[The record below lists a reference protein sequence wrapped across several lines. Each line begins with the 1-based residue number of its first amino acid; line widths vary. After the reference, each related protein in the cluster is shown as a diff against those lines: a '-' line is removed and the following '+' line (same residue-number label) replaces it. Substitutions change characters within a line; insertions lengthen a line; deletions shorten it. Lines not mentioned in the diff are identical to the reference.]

1 MAAPK
6 VDVPLVDDIGRISEQ
21 TTAIE
26 LEDDEKKG
34 YREESI
40 HNSTSSS
47 ENVLDESS
55 PIIYHYLTFETPLPL
70 PSSNSSSKSNAEL
83 SPPQPDLKK
92 YTSPFEWSKSR
103 KNFTIWLSCLATLI
117 TAWTAGSYAPAADQM
132 SAEWN
137 VSKVAVYVG
146 ITTFC
151 CGFAIAPMVLA
162 SFSEINGR
170 YPVFVGA
177 GILYFV
183 CQICCAVTHSY
194 PGMLVARFWAGCG
207 SSVFSTMVGGVVS
220 DLYHAEDR
228 NTPMALFSGGALFGT
243 GLGPL
248 VSGFIAQ
255 NTNWRWVFWVQV
267 ITCGLLVTAVTVFFK
282 ETRGSILLS
291 SKAATLN
298 KWMEVRENSGYIGF
312 EMPPSPNS
320 ENTSSQ
326 RIRWKV
332 KSDEE
337 RESLSKMIGI
347 SVYRPFHLLTT
358 EPVVFFFSLWV
369 SFAWAVLYLTFGSI
383 PLVFGRSQ
391 SFSLEQSGAVFA
403 AMCIGASL
411 STVLSIYQ
419 DHLLAIYLKH
429 SSQNP
434 EKQSKFIKSLDLTS
448 PEARLYFACVESALL
463 PIGLFWFG
471 WTQFSSI
478 PWIVPTLS
486 IGCATMGIYSI
497 YLATFNYLAD
507 TYHRYASSALAAQS
521 FCRNMLG
528 GIFPLV
534 TTALFNNLTF
544 QGAASLLGGIGT
556 LLTIVPWVLVLYG
569 PKIRARS
576 KFAREIM

>member
-1 MAAPK
+1 MAAPEI
-6 VDVPLVDDIGRISEQ
+6 DLPLNDDLGRISEQ
-21 TTAIE
+21 ATNFD
-26 LEDDEKKG
+26 LEDDEKKE
-34 YREESI
+34 YNDDSI
-40 HNSTSSS
+40 STLSSS
-47 ENVLDESS
+47 ENVLDETC
-55 PIIYHYLTFETPLPL
+55 PITFHYLTFETPLPH
-70 PSSNSSSKSNAEL
+70 PSTITSTKSDSD

-117 TAWTAGSYAPAADQM
+117 TAYTAGSYAPAAQQM
-132 SAEWN
+132 SEEWQ
-137 VSKVAVYVG
+137 VSEVAVLIG

-151 CGFAIAPMVLA
+151 SGFAIAPMVLA
-162 SFSEINGR
+162 PFSEINGR

-177 GILYFV
+177 GILYLV

-194 PGMLVARFWAGCG
+194 PGMLVARFWVGAG

-248 VSGFIAQ
+248 VSGFVAQ

-267 ITCGLLVTAVTVFFK
+267 ITCGILIAAVTLFFS

-291 SKAATLN
+291 RKAAALN
-298 KWMEVRENSGYIGF
+298 AWYEAREQAGYIGF
-312 EMPPSPNS
+312 EMPISLGS
-320 ENTSSQ
+320 DKTQSQ

-347 SVYRPFHLLTT
+347 SVYRPMHLLVT

-369 SFAWAVLYLTFGSI
+369 SFSWAVLYMTFGSI
-383 PLVFGRSQ
+383 PLVFGRSHGFNIQ
-391 SFSLEQSGAVFA
+391 QSGAVFA
-403 AMCIGASL
+403 AMSIGSTL
-411 STVLSIYQ
+411 STLLSIYQ
-419 DHLLAIYLKH
+419 DHLLASYLAYCKK
-429 SSQNP
+429 NP
-434 EKQSKFIKSLDLTS
+434 EKQSRFIKSLDLTC
-448 PEARLYFACVESALL
+448 PESRLYFACIESVLL

-471 WTQFSSI
+471 WTQFHSI
-478 PWIVPTLS
+478 PWIVPTLAIACS
-486 IGCATMGIYSI
+486 TMGIYSI

-528 GIFPLV
+528 GVFPLV
-534 TTALFNNLTF
+534 TAALFNNLTF
-544 QGAASLLGGIGT
+544 QGAASLLGGVGA
-556 LLTIVPWVLVLYG
+556 LLTVVPWVLVFYG
-569 PKIRARS
+569 PRIRARS
-576 KFAREIM
+576 KFAGEIM